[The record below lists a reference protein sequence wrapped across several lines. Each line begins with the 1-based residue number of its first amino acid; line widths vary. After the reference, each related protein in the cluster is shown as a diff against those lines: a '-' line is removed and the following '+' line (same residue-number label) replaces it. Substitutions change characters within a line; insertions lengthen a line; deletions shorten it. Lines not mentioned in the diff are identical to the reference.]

1 LFSKNL
7 HVWSPKE
14 YISTAK
20 LCVSH

>member
-14 YISTAK
+14 YISTAQ

>member
-14 YISTAK
+14 YISTAT